1 MRLDFTSF
9 IPEANSTLGPEGVE
23 FEVGAEDREP
33 LSVLVPV
40 LRALGREDEGKQT
53 SLHTS
58 VITDEP
64 KSECQV

>member
-9 IPEANSTLGPEGVE
+9 IPEANPTLGPEGVE
-23 FEVGAEDREP
+23 FGVGAEDREP

-53 SLHTS
+53 
-58 VITDEP
+58 
-64 KSECQV
+64 